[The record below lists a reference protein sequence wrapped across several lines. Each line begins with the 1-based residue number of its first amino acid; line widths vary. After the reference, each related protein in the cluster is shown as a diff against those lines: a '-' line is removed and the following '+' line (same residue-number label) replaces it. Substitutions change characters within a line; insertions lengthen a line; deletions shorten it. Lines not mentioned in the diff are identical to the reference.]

1 MNHAALSD
9 FEEVK
14 NIFYQYRDIFPHIRT
29 DYMMRQ
35 IEGGHC
41 ILQDGVVITY
51 NFYKRPQQIGTAFYT
66 TANRYHCILHQI
78 VKDSTKD
85 TSAGLV
91 LQEFFKSAQADV
103 WLSVRRDNVVAK
115 KFYERQGMELVGE
128 CSWADETL
136 PGDVYLHQRTLN
148 IWDWPIWDPD
158 NPAINRE
165 II

>member
-1 MNHAALSD
+1 MQHADLSD

-29 DYMMRQ
+29 DYLTRQ

-41 ILQDGVVITY
+41 ILKDGIVITY
-51 NFYKRPQQIGTAFYT
+51 NFYKRPQPIGTALAGKF
-66 TANRYHCILHQI
+66 HCILHQI
-78 VKDSTKD
+78 VKDSNKY

-91 LQEFFKSAQADV
+91 LQEFFEYAKADV

-115 KFYERQGMELVGE
+115 KFYERQGMKLVGE

-136 PGDVYLHQRTLN
+136 PGDVYLHQRTLS
-148 IWDWPIWDPD
+148 ILDWPIRDPD
-158 NPAINRE
+158 NPAIAIGE

>member
-51 NFYKRPQQIGTAFYT
+51 NFYKRPQQIGTVLAGKF
-66 TANRYHCILHQI
+66 HCILHQI
-78 VKDSTKD
+78 VKDSNKY
-85 TSAGLV
+85 TSAGSV
-91 LQEFFKSAQADV
+91 LKEFFEYARTDV
-103 WLSVRRDNVVAK
+103 WLSVRQDNIVAK
-115 KFYERQGMELVGE
+115 KFYEKTGMKLVGE

-136 PGDVYLHQRTLN
+136 PGDVYLYQRTRSLFN
-148 IWDWPIWDPD
+148 
-158 NPAINRE
+158 AL
-165 II
+165 

>member
-1 MNHAALSD
+1 MHHADLSD

-29 DYMMRQ
+29 DYLTRQ

-41 ILQDGVVITY
+41 ILKDGIVITY
-51 NFYKRPQQIGTAFYT
+51 NFYKRPQPIGTVLAGKFD
-66 TANRYHCILHQI
+66 CILHQI
-78 VKDSTKD
+78 VKDSNKY

-91 LQEFFKSAQADV
+91 LQEFFEYARTNV

-115 KFYERQGMELVGE
+115 KFYEKNGMKLVGE

-136 PGDVYLHQRTLN
+136 PGDVYLHQRTRSLF
-148 IWDWPIWDPD
+148 D
-158 NPAINRE
+158 E
-165 II
+165 L